1 MINADKFEQIFGIYA
16 TELWAKSEKEF
27 LEWLNSEAQEV
38 KDIIYREDAIKSMA
52 NAIWHYPNEL
62 YTGLNSYEMC
72 EALAKDGL
80 MRLPSA
86 EPDSEW
92 RKKHYEISYNQGYVD
107 ACKYYE
113 NLLERKKGKWIEFPN
128 HMAYKCSECGRII
141 QTTDGRRNVS
151 KHYPFCHCGAN
162 MKGE

>member
-1 MINADKFEQIFGIYA
+1 M
-16 TELWAKSEKEF
+16 
-27 LEWLNSEAQEV
+27 

-80 MRLPSA
+80 MRLPCA
-86 EPDSEW
+86 EPDLEW

-113 NLLERKKGKWIEFPN
+113 NLLERKKGNWLFYGDDIPKTCPYCHEDWDKYVNGDVWYSGELPN
-128 HMAYKCSECGRII
+128 YCP
-141 QTTDGRRNVS
+141 N
-151 KHYPFCHCGAN
+151 CGAK
-162 MKGE
+162 MEGVDDE